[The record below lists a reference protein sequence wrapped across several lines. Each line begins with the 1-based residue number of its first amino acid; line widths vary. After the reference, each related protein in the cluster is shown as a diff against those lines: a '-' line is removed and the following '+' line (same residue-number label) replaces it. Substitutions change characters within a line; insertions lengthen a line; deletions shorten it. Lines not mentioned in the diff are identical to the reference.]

1 MAKLIYCM
9 ITSLDGYTED
19 AQGRFDWGIS
29 GGEPVLAYINE
40 LCASVRTY
48 LYGRRIYET
57 MLYWE
62 TAPTG
67 ADQSAVERDFTL
79 QWKSARKFVYSRT
92 LTEPR
97 SADTFIERK
106 FDADAIRRLKAESAH
121 DISVNGPELA
131 APACNRSRS
140 SRIPSSAATLSPR
153 CAAKSA
159 TVGPFATCSGL
170 MKCAVPMTF
179 PSSTRTESSLPC
191 AMPRSVTSARSRSPS
206 VSPST

>member
-29 GGEPVLAYINE
+29 EDEPVLAYINE

-67 ADQSAVERDFTL
+67 ADQSAAERDFTL

-97 SADTFIERK
+97 SADTWIERT
-106 FDADAIRRLKAESAH
+106 FDVEAIRQLKAESAH

-131 APACNRSRS
+131 AQAL
-140 SRIPSSAATLSPR
+140 AAGLVDEICPIV
-153 CAAKSA
+153 CPVI
-159 TVGPFATCSGL
+159 VGGGKRFLPDGLQLDLELLEARPFASGVVV
-170 MKCAVPMTF
+170 M
-179 PSSTRTESSLPC
+179 RY
-191 AMPRSVTSARSRSPS
+191 ARR
-206 VSPST
+206 